1 MLPRLMLLL
10 LQGMRKEQI
19 YKTINIFKCS
29 VSLHMIGDW
38 NFKSKVERR
47 INSVKP
53 NSLEI
58 GSRNLDQPI
67 FKLKLWKKHLN
78 LQTFQQ
84 LCSMATAYLGKMCVH
99 VLELPFL
106 KCNETAAFWFIPI
119 IKKRIPFFKKVMFI
133 VMLVVALISK

>member
-10 LQGMRKEQI
+10 LQGMRNEQI
-19 YKTINIFKCS
+19 CKTINIFRCS
-29 VSLHMIGDW
+29 ESLHITGDW
-38 NFKSKVERR
+38 NFESKLERP
-47 INSVKP
+47 IKSVKP

-58 GSRNLDQPI
+58 GSRNLDQTI
-67 FKLKLWKKHLN
+67 FELKLWKKHLN